1 MKLKSTF
8 TAPLLAIAVM
18 LMLVASRFLD
28 LSMLSY
34 HENIFLAV
42 IVLQLL
48 ILVVPTV
55 FYAKLR
61 GEKFMKRL
69 RFTPFGV
76 EKLLVTLLAAATLI
90 LGDILIK
97 LAMYPL
103 GLISG
108 EYSVYYYYLS
118 GEETNI
124 LYSLL
129 TFCIVPA
136 VTEEL
141 LFRSVLCAEYEPSGV
156 ITAVVASSAL
166 YAMFGINF
174 SYFPVY
180 FFAGII
186 FALIMYLTQSVFT
199 SMLCHLIYNVA
210 AVSLGETVW
219 NIIAKPQSRAFLVFV
234 IAFLFLVCLS
244 SLFGECE
251 RIYYG
256 YSLANKNSDYA
267 AECPKFNLRLFLEA
281 LLAPPFLASSL
292 IFVVAAIQ
300 FS

>member
-1 MKLKSTF
+1 
-8 TAPLLAIAVM
+8 M

-34 HENIFLAV
+34 RENIFLAV

-61 GEKFMKRL
+61 GEKFLKRM
-69 RFTPFGV
+69 RCIPFGI
-76 EKLLVTLLAAATLI
+76 EKLLVTLLAAAALI
-90 LGDILIK
+90 FGDILIK
-97 LAMYPL
+97 LSMHTL
-103 GLISG
+103 GLMSG
-108 EYSVYYYYLS
+108 EYSVYFYYLS

-124 LYSLL
+124 IYSLL

-136 VTEEL
+136 VAEEL
-141 LFRSVLCAEYEPSGV
+141 LFRSVMCAEYEKSGV
-156 ITAVVASSAL
+156 VTTAVASSVL
-166 YAMFGINF
+166 YAMFGINL

-186 FALIMYLTQSVFT
+186 FVLVMYLTQSVFA

-210 AVSLGETVW
+210 VLSFGETVW
-219 NIIAKPQSRAFLVFV
+219 NIITKQQNRSFLVFV
-234 IAFLFLVCLS
+234 ITFLFLVCLS
-244 SLFGECE
+244 GLFSECE

-267 AECPKFNLRLFLEA
+267 KDCPRFNLRLFLEA
-281 LLAPPFLASSL
+281 LLAPPFLATAL
-292 IFVVAAIQ
+292 IFLVAAIQ